1 MTGPR
6 AIVLV
11 EGESDRVALLTL
23 ARRRGR
29 DLAAEGV
36 EVAAVGGVTNI
47 GAAAVHH
54 GPRGRGLQLAGLYD
68 APEEEHV
75 RRGLRRAGL
84 GVSTD
89 PDALAW
95 LDFHRCTDD
104 LEDELLRALGVR
116 AALDVVETVGEMRSY
131 RLLAQM
137 PAQQGWSGHALLR
150 RFLGVRSGR
159 KARYAELLVDAL
171 PLDRVPAPLDA
182 VLDAVAPRDPRAD
195 R

>member
-1 MTGPR
+1 MTPPR
-6 AIVLV
+6 AVVLV
-11 EGESDRVALLTL
+11 EGDSDRVALLAL
-23 ARRRGR
+23 ARRRDR
-29 DLAAEGV
+29 DLPAEGV
-36 EVAAVGGVTNI
+36 EVLAVGGVTNI
-47 GAAAVHH
+47 GAAAARH

-84 GVSTD
+84 GVGPG

-95 LDFHRCTDD
+95 LDFHRCTAD

-116 AALDVVETVGEMRSY
+116 LSLEVVEAAGELRSY

-137 PAQQGWSGHALLR
+137 PAQEGWTGQALLH

-171 PLDRVPAPLDA
+171 PLERVPAPLDA
-182 VLDAVAPRDPRAD
+182 VLDAVAPRDRRAD

>member
-1 MTGPR
+1 MTR
-6 AIVLV
+6 ARAAVLV
-11 EGESDRVALLTL
+11 EGDSDRVALLTL

-36 EVAAVGGVTNI
+36 EVHAVGGVTNI
-47 GAAAVHH
+47 GAAAAQH
-54 GPRGRGLQLAGLYD
+54 GPAGRGLSLAGLYD
-68 APEEEHV
+68 APEEDHV

-84 GVSTD
+84 GVAPD

-104 LEDELLRALGVR
+104 LEDELLRTLGVR
-116 AALDVVETVGEMRSY
+116 GALDVVEAAGEMRSY

-137 PAQQGWSGHALLR
+137 PAQQGWSGHALLH
-150 RFLGVRSGR
+150 RFLGVRAGR

-182 VLDAVAPRDPRAD
+182 VLDAVAPLDL
-195 R
+195 

>member
-11 EGESDRVALLTL
+11 EGDSDRVALLTL
-23 ARRRGR
+23 ARRRDR

-36 EVAAVGGVTNI
+36 EVMAVGGVTNI
-47 GAAAVHH
+47 GAAAAHH

-89 PDALAW
+89 PDALGW

-116 AALDVVETVGEMRSY
+116 AALDVVESVGEMRSY

-137 PAQQGWSGHALLR
+137 PAQQGWSGHALLH